1 MASYCRSMEAILRT
15 FLISMMLSALPL
27 SQSVLADEHVVV
39 GGDVFAAGANVSISE
54 PASRDAIVSGFSV
67 DISGPTAKDAVAAG
81 FYVDVDAAVGEDL
94 YAAGFFVKVE
104 QPVGG
109 DLSASGFNVHLRK
122 DAAVAGNAR
131 LMAGKLTLD
140 GPIKGALAAS
150 GGSIEVNGAVAG
162 DARLTAGSLKFGP
175 DARISGTLSYFT
187 PEPIEIAP
195 SVASPDRIHFERLE
209 MGGRGPMHPGM
220 FGFWPAFLSVFF
232 GFIVSIAFLVVAA
245 GVVLALVPDSLERLR
260 EATIAA
266 PFRNMA
272 VGLLTLGAMFGLVPV
287 SAITLIGMPLIP
299 LLLLAI
305 VALWIAGYLVGVY
318 AVAWRVAGRMR
329 ELEPTLPARLA
340 VIVVG
345 LIVAAS
351 LNFIPFAGWLINLGL
366 MLAGLGGIVTEALAW
381 FKGRRA
387 RPDGPPAEA
396 SPPAPSA
403 S

>member
-1 MASYCRSMEAILRT
+1 MEILVRV
-15 FLISMMLSALPL
+15 FLFSILMLLGALPL
-27 SQSVLADEHVVV
+27 SQAVLADEHVVV
-39 GGDVFAAGANVSISE
+39 GGDVFAAGANDSISE
-54 PASRDAIVSGFSV
+54 PASRDAIISGFLV
-67 DISGPTAKDAVAAG
+67 DISGRTAKDAVAAG
-81 FYVDVDAAVGEDL
+81 FDVDIDAPVGEDL
-94 YAAGFFVKVE
+94 YATEFSVEVE

-109 DLSASGFNVHLRK
+109 DLSASGFNVRLHK
-122 DAAVAGNAR
+122 DAEVAGNAR
-131 LMAGKLTLD
+131 LMAGTLTLD
-140 GPIKGALAAS
+140 SPIEGALVAA
-150 GGSIEVNGAVAG
+150 GGSIEVNGTIAG

-175 DARISGTLSYFT
+175 DARIGGTLSYFA
-187 PEPIEIAP
+187 PEPIEIAA
-195 SVASPDRIHFERLE
+195 SVVSPDRIRFERLE
-209 MGGRGPMHPGM
+209 MAGRGPMHPGM

-232 GFIVSIAFLVVAA
+232 AFIVSITFLVMAA

-260 EATIAA
+260 ETTIAA
-266 PFRNMA
+266 PFRNLA

-287 SAITLIGMPLIP
+287 SAITLIGIPLIP

-329 ELEPTLPARLA
+329 DLAPTLPARLA

-351 LNFIPFAGWLINLGL
+351 LNFVPFAGWLINLGL
-366 MLAGLGGIVTEALAW
+366 MLVGLGGIVTETLAW
-381 FKGRRA
+381 RQRRGIQ
-387 RPDGPPAEA
+387 PDVPSGEV